1 MVAISVLNSEHLV
14 YVGGSPSP
22 DNTTGEPTEESD
34 IDSSAAVALIT
45 ISKGSQG
52 DQSTDN
58 NNKDRRR
65 DTHTQQ

>member
-45 ISKGSQG
+45 IS
-52 DQSTDN
+52 
-58 NNKDRRR
+58 RVML
-65 DTHTQQ
+65 